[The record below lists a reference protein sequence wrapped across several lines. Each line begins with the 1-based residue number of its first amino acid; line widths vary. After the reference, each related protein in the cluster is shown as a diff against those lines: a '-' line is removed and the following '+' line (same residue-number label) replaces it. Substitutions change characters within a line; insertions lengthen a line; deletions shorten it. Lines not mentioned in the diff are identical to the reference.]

1 VIKCENALGYKT
13 PKGEIFDEKP
23 KLKKYHGTIN
33 RTTRTGQPRRNC
45 GERKA
50 WKGPTSQEYDS
61 HEINSCYFYKT
72 GNYRTARQ

>member
-1 VIKCENALGYKT
+1 MIKCENALGYDT

-23 KLKKYHGTIN
+23 QVKKSHGTIN
-33 RTTRTGQPRRNC
+33 RTTRTGQPRQNC

-50 WKGPTSQEYDS
+50 WKGPPRQEYDS
-61 HEINSCYFYKT
+61 HEIHCSYFYQT